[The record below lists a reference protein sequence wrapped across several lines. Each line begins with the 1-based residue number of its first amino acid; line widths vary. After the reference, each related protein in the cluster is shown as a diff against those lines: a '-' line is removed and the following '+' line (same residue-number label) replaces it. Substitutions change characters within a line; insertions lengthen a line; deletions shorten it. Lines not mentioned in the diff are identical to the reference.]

1 MNKWLNLGRHSWI
14 LYWYHPSALSPIIF
28 LFHLNVSSPLS
39 VLYLWQIT
47 VSSLTIK
54 STVAPRDCGSC
65 YPDSKV
71 EETPRHSWAVQE
83 PLEIQSRSISL
94 SSAMVVP
101 PENLNEKHFAAE
113 FADLA
118 RSARFCFF
126 FNRGRVTVS
135 IWHLLRQVNLS
146 GGGGARIASHWP
158 KVEFLLSFFFFSF
171 LSWLNVTF
179 KCCDGYPYWMRHEES

>member
-1 MNKWLNLGRHSWI
+1 MNKWLNLGRHGWT

-28 LFHLNVSSPLS
+28 LFHLNVSSSLS

-71 EETPRHSWAVQE
+71 EETLRHHWAVQE
-83 PLEIQSRSISL
+83 PLEVQSRSISL

-113 FADLA
+113 FADFA
-118 RSARFCFF
+118 WSA
-126 FNRGRVTVS
+126 
-135 IWHLLRQVNLS
+135 L
-146 GGGGARIASHWP
+146 
-158 KVEFLLSFFFFSF
+158 FFFFLTGAEWQSASGICSSKWTWVEEEVHGSHLTDLKLTSF
-171 LSWLNVTF
+171 FSSF
-179 KCCDGYPYWMRHEES
+179 FSFSFMAEYYI